1 MRRVSLA
8 ARAGQIGGV
17 ATLTEAAM
25 RGGARPE
32 ENGGGGGDSIG
43 GGAGAGSD
51 SQSNNLGPFHDE

>member
-1 MRRVSLA
+1 MRRASLA

-32 ENGGGGGDSIG
+32 ENGGGDSIG